1 MDLIETEYG
10 REGSVLFKLTGTEI
24 DLLISDEE
32 VTDLYIE
39 KCIESLNNLS
49 DALIAEICTA
59 AKKYCLTMKKLCE
72 DSEGDF
78 EDVFSIPVT
87 VDTPD
92 KEMLQYFQITD
103 IVIEEPENENIVGFQ
118 LSGNCDW
125 DTEHGIEIII
135 LDDNLLYL
143 GAFEDNSPWY
153 DYDKNDKWNFV
164 N

>member
-49 DALIAEICTA
+49 DAFIAEIC
-59 AKKYCLTMKKLCE
+59 
-72 DSEGDF
+72 
-78 EDVFSIPVT
+78 
-87 VDTPD
+87 
-92 KEMLQYFQITD
+92 
-103 IVIEEPENENIVGFQ
+103 IEEPENENIVGFQ

-125 DTEHGIEIII
+125 DAEHGIEIII